1 MLASVLVITA
11 CQKTIVTLQVGF
23 VLGKTRARKWG
34 LKAIIWKYAFYRTS
48 MEEWSSN
55 WEANVDMLLE
65 QLYDA
70 GMQDI
75 IDEANRQ
82 LGLE

>member
-1 MLASVLVITA
+1 
-11 CQKTIVTLQVGF
+11 
-23 VLGKTRARKWG
+23 
-34 LKAIIWKYAFYRTS
+34 